1 MRRSILLALVAA
13 LALALGLSNV
23 AVAEQ
28 GSGADASAK
37 SGKKSKRGKSKAR
50 GCKGKR
56 GKRNGRRRSKA
67 HRSASASAKARNG
80 RKGKGKRRGCRGG
93 GGNWL
98 KIGKYKGE
106 GGIDLEIRSRK
117 RFLVVFPTATT
128 CLTVIGSSS
137 LFESEEAQLTA
148 NKLTGG
154 YTAEPDQKGPIRF
167 WSLTVTSNYHYK
179 LVVSSDT
186 TNIGGACSKPGVKF
200 EGKLRKVG

>member
-13 LALALGLSNV
+13 LTLAIGLSNV
-23 AVAEQ
+23 ATADP
-28 GSGADASAK
+28 GATASAK
-37 SGKKSKRGKSKAR
+37 AGKKGKRGKGKAKT
-50 GCKGKR
+50 CKGKR
-56 GKRNGRRRSKA
+56 GKARKRCQRRK
-67 HRSASASAKARNG
+67 
-80 RKGKGKRRGCRGG
+80 GG

-117 RFLVVFPTATT
+117 RFRVTFPTATT

-137 LFESEEAQLTA
+137 LFESEEAELTA

-154 YTAEPDQKGPIRF
+154 YTAEPGQQGFIRF
-167 WSLTVTSNYHYK
+167 WRLTVTPNYRYK

-186 TNIGGACSKPGVKF
+186 TAIGVPCSKPGVKF
-200 EGKLRKVG
+200 EGKLKKVG